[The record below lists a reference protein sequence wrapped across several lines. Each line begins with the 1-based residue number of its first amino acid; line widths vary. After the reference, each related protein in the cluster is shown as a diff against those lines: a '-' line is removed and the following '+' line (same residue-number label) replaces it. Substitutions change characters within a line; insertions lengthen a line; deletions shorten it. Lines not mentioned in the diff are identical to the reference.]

1 MADLQPTKS
10 TNWVL
15 RILIAGLTL
24 VFLIAGVA
32 MFGGVAGEEFSPQ
45 KFTMRR
51 FYYWQIPLVGVQVW
65 PVQLTKIDGDEDE
78 LALYIRRN
86 KLHGD
91 VRSKNAHWDIMM
103 MDELGAKRFRGNASI
118 LTQYLRQPGA
128 TGMQSW
134 LDWTKKN
141 PKSAAVFWPIIATL
155 AEANL
160 YPVIP
165 SLMEAARKIEA
176 SDFENEIRALAAK
189 EVKAF
194 SKAEGEAGE
203 PDRVAS
209 LDKLAEKLGSGS
221 ES

>member
-1 MADLQPTKS
+1 
-10 TNWVL
+10 
-15 RILIAGLTL
+15 
-24 VFLIAGVA
+24 

-51 FYYWQIPLVGVQVW
+51 FYYWQIPVVGIQVW

-78 LALYIRRN
+78 LARYIRRN

-91 VRSKNAHWDIMM
+91 IRTKAAHWDIMRL
-103 MDELGAKRFRGNASI
+103 DELGSKEFRGNASI

-141 PKSAAVFWPIIATL
+141 PKSAAVFWPIVATL
-155 AEANL
+155 AEENL

-165 SLMEAARKIEA
+165 SLMEAARSIEA
-176 SDFENEIRALAAK
+176 DDFENEIRALAAK

-194 SKAEGEAGE
+194 SKAEAQAGE
-203 PDRVAS
+203 TERVAS
-209 LDKLAEKLGSGS
+209 LDQLAEKLAS

>member
-1 MADLQPTKS
+1 M
-10 TNWVL
+10 
-15 RILIAGLTL
+15 AGLTL
-24 VFLIAGVA
+24 VFLVAGVA
-32 MFGGVAGEEFSPQ
+32 MFGGVTGEEFSPQ

-51 FYYWQIPLVGVQVW
+51 FHYWQVPLLGVQVW

-78 LALYIRRN
+78 LARYIRRN

-91 VRSKNAHWDIMM
+91 IRSNAPHWDIMTI
-103 MDELGAKRFRGNASI
+103 DELGSKPFRGNASI

-141 PKSAAVFWPIIATL
+141 PKSAAVFWPIVATL
-155 AEANL
+155 AEENL

-165 SLMEAARKIEA
+165 SLMEAARSMEA
-176 SDFENEIRALAAK
+176 DDFEDQLRALAVE
-189 EVKAF
+189 EVEAF

-203 PDRVAS
+203 TERVAS
-209 LDKLAEKLGSGS
+209 LKKLAEQLASS
-221 ES
+221 S